1 MPPPNAPPAS
11 TAGPPWWLVL
21 VAILAIITGLYLW
34 LRDDPKPVPPGPGVP
49 PAGSSVG
56 AAVPDGAHDG
66 EPGSAGAAPGV
77 DASAAAPKA
86 DVPKYPLPGAQP
98 DASTLPE
105 TDRSDPPVLE
115 ALLDLATRDAMAQ
128 FLNMQ
133 DFVRRFVVTVDHLP
147 RALIPAQ
154 LSAVRRVPGALAVAT
169 EDDTITLQ
177 PENFARY
184 DAFVSFV
191 ESLDPA
197 KMAAV
202 YLRFYPLL
210 QREYRAM
217 GFPQAHFHDRVIEA
231 IDDMLAAPEVTGPI
245 RLVQPQVH
253 HKFVDPLLESLSAG
267 RKIMIRVGPA
277 HAARLKKV
285 LREVRASLVR

>member
-1 MPPPNAPPAS
+1 MPPPNAPPAT

-21 VAILAIITGLYLW
+21 VAILAIVTGLYLW
-34 LRDDPKPVPPGPGVP
+34 LRDGPKPVPPGPGVP
-49 PAGSSVG
+49 PASSSVG
-56 AAVPDGAHDG
+56 SAAPDGAPQAG
-66 EPGSAGAAPGV
+66 NAPAGAASEA
-77 DASAAAPKA
+77 DASAPKVDA
-86 DVPKYPLPGAQP
+86 PKYPLPAAQAE
-98 DASTLPE
+98 ASALPE
-105 TDRSDPPVLE
+105 TEHSDPPVLE
-115 ALLDLATRDAMAQ
+115 ALLGLATRDAMAQ

-147 RALIPAQ
+147 RELIPAQ

-169 EDDTITLQ
+169 EDGTITLQ
-177 PENFARY
+177 PENFTRY
-184 DAFVSFV
+184 DAFVRFV
-191 ESLDPA
+191 ESLDSR
-197 KMAAV
+197 KMVAV

-217 GFPQAHFHDRVIEA
+217 GFPQGHFHDRVIEA

-253 HKFVDPLLESLSAG
+253 HKFADPLLESLSAG

-285 LREVRASLVR
+285 LRELRAGLVR